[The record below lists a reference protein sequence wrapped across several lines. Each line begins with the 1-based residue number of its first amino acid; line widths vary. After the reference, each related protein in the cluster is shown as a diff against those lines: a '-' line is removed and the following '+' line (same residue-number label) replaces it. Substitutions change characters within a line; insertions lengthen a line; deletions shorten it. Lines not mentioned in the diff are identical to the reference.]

1 VNGKLEEACNKALEF
16 YQLEV
21 EIDKKREASFVE
33 QLIEL
38 YEENEDKEILVLY
51 GAAHPIYYELKRR
64 GINVK
69 REFPYLPLIFPLPT
83 ELERKLRFGIPY
95 TKDLVAQ
102 AIIVSAVETYLRDL
116 GMSSIEA
123 MRKSNRIVRK
133 LSYDEIKDL
142 SKYISENSLAR
153 KMPIEAMVVWLKKR
167 GYEI

>member
-1 VNGKLEEACNKALEF
+1 
-16 YQLEV
+16 
-21 EIDKKREASFVE
+21 
-33 QLIEL
+33 
-38 YEENEDKEILVLY
+38 
-51 GAAHPIYYELKRR
+51 
-64 GINVK
+64 
-69 REFPYLPLIFPLPT
+69 
-83 ELERKLRFGIPY
+83 
-95 TKDLVAQ
+95 
-102 AIIVSAVETYLRDL
+102 LRDL